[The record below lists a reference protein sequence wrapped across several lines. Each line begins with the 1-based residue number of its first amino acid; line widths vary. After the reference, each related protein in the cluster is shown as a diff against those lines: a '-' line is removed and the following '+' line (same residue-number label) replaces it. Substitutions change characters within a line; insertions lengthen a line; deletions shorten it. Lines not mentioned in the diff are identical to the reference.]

1 MYKQSADAEDVGGIG
16 GLGVCYENGI
26 GVQKNISTAITYY
39 KKAADS
45 NHAYSLDRLYRLYRE
60 GDGVTKDTDAA
71 ITYLRQAADLGNTSS
86 IYSLGYEYYA
96 GEIIHADKQKALEY
110 MKKSADEGY
119 TFACAVLGTMYYS
132 GEEGMAAKDY
142 KKAFEYLSIA
152 VKDAASLNEDLLAE
166 VYKNL
171 GACYRFGR
179 GTDKDQSLASY
190 YTEQAA
196 KYGDKS
202 SVDAVKMMRK

>member
-1 MYKQSADAEDVGGIG
+1 M
-16 GLGVCYENGI
+16 
-26 GVQKNISTAITYY
+26 
-39 KKAADS
+39 
-45 NHAYSLDRLYRLYRE
+45 YRE